1 MTMQGYYRVE
11 TSLNNFVVDA
21 QFKAREPDLEFNK
34 EPDLDSQQ
42 AREAFVKRIE
52 AFCDCV

>member
-42 AREAFVKRIE
+42 AREEFVKRIE